1 MLIASLPPDH
11 NLVLNKFAIVPEHF
25 ILTTK
30 EFAEQTDL
38 LGEGDLLATMA
49 VIRSYSDCN
58 HPVHG
63 DGEGQVCCKEGQ
75 AQEQEQAQAQG
86 QEQQKEKGGLFAFF
100 NSGDA
105 SGASQPHRHI
115 QLLPIE
121 RMRDGLSD
129 DTNTNARREWEVLA
143 NRLVDEQVQ
152 EKLPF
157 RVFVEEIHEAMDG
170 KQLREV
176 YLQLYRKACESAG
189 LSGGADRGQ
198 ARVSYNLAMTSTVM
212 VVMPRVAEGGTV
224 TDGDEEVGRLALNGT
239 VLAGTALVKT
249 QREWDV
255 LRGDPGQVG
264 RVLGRIGVGGNGGG
278 GRL

>member
-1 MLIASLPPDH
+1 MLIAPLPPDY

-63 DGEGQVCCKEGQ
+63 DGEGEG
-75 AQEQEQAQAQG
+75 EGQAQAQG
-86 QEQQKEKGGLFAFF
+86 QEQKKEKGGGLFAFF

-212 VVMPRVAEGGTV
+212 VVMPRVAEGGIV